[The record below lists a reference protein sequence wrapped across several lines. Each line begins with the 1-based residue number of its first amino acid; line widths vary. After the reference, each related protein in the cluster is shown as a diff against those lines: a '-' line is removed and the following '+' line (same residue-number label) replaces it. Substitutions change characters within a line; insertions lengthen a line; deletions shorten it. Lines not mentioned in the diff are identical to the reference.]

1 MTTAPPPSAAGRAAA
16 RVIAA
21 GGRCYRGNRAA
32 GSSHIQCE
40 TCIHHTSYAP
50 ITIVHYVCA
59 VIDRQNV
66 PFDCAIDPFC
76 NPVYIKAPGQS
87 AQVKRTVRVQG
98 NGVNII
104 KIGTVNIRNTEIEVR
119 IVVQIQAGK
128 LVILKPQCSQVWTAA
143 EIQHGQLVVGAVQFR
158 QGNHIVQV

>member
-1 MTTAPPPSAAGRAAA
+1 MLPS
-16 RVIAA
+16 
-21 GGRCYRGNRAA
+21 
-32 GSSHIQCE
+32 
-40 TCIHHTSYAP
+40 
-50 ITIVHYVCA
+50 
-59 VIDRQNV
+59 
-66 PFDCAIDPFC
+66 C
-76 NPVYIKAPGQS
+76 NPVYIKALGQIS
-87 AQVKRTVRVQG
+87 QVKRTVRVQG

-143 EIQHGQLVVGAVQFR
+143 DIQHGQLVVGAVQFR